1 MEPGRDPGLR
11 RDHHPDPHP
20 HADRLHAGQPP
31 QRQGHPRTRR
41 LHLHRY
47 GADPVQPHGGTN
59 QQWTLTD
66 AGGGYVKIMSLRSGK
81 LLGVAGDSTADLGGR
96 RAAERHRKHEPAV
109 AADRR

>member
-1 MEPGRDPGLR
+1 M
-11 RDHHPDPHP
+11 
-20 HADRLHAGQPP
+20 
-31 QRQGHPRTRR
+31 
-41 LHLHRY
+41 
-47 GADPVQPHGGTN
+47 
-59 QQWTLTD
+59 TD